1 MHSCSENYEEKQKT
15 WQKEVAEKLQTSAN
29 NGTKIYEVERDL
41 IRKRQDEWKHAKDV
55 RLIYERK
62 LERTNNLYIEL
73 SACFVQ
79 LEERERDIAEREKQL
94 GTSKPYKKAISQ
106 LKKQHFDKIS
116 RRRLY
121 IQPIQTASEVNSGTS
136 PSPPTS
142 PISKANL
149 CVQVDGSS
157 TKTVLHPP
165 SSNGPCFPLPPPKYI
180 PRKIHRHRR
189 TGSGSSITKFS
200 SREVKLVHS
209 ETQTE
214 DINKVGNDSSSAEKP
229 PTPKK
234 EVTFKHSKAILQSSE
249 SSSGDT
255 DIDDH
260 APEDDTT
267 SSSQNNPM
275 AMINSMATSV
285 MTCSNFSYEEEN
297 YGKECSDDDL
307 ENLSQKVNN
316 LITDTSNS
324 TTSSASTIVNKAYT
338 VKPSDA
344 AKFSSKYDENMNDD
358 KNVSDTHDEI
368 STDDTYNRTP
378 YHADYAL
385 NLNTKDISNFLRR
398 KR

>member
-1 MHSCSENYEEKQKT
+1 MHTC
-15 WQKEVAEKLQTSAN
+15 AN

-62 LERTNNLYIEL
+62 LERTNNLYLEL
-73 SACFVQ
+73 STCFVQ
-79 LEERERDIAEREKQL
+79 LEEREREISEREKQL

-106 LKKQHFDKIS
+106 FKKQHFDKIS
-116 RRRLY
+116 RRKLH
-121 IQPIQTASEVNSGTS
+121 IQPVMSAANELKTGTT

-142 PISKANL
+142 PISKASL

-157 TKTVLHPP
+157 TKTTILHQP
-165 SSNGPCFPLPPPKYI
+165 SSNGQCFPPPPKYA
-180 PRKIHRHRR
+180 PRKIRHRR
-189 TGSGSSITKFS
+189 TGSGSSITKFIPDR
-200 SREVKLVHS
+200 REIKLVHS

-214 DINKVGNDSSSAEKP
+214 DINKIIQETPAETSTTLNT
-229 PTPKK
+229 TPKPK
-234 EVTFKHSKAILQSSE
+234 EVTFKHSKAVLQSSE
-249 SSSGDT
+249 SSAGDT

-267 SSSQNNPM
+267 SSSLNNPM
-275 AMINSMATSV
+275 VMINSMATSV
-285 MTCSNFSYEEEN
+285 MTCSNFSYDEN
-297 YGKECSDDDL
+297 YAKECSDDDL

-338 VKPSDA
+338 TKVTDNS
-344 AKFSSKYDENMNDD
+344 KFTSKYDENMNDD
-358 KNVSDTHDEI
+358 KNTHTTSDTPDEI
-368 STDDTYNRTP
+368 STDCP
-378 YHADYAL
+378 
-385 NLNTKDISNFLRR
+385 LNTKVISNFLRR

>member
-1 MHSCSENYEEKQKT
+1 MHSCAENYEEQQKT

-94 GTSKPYKKAISQ
+94 GTCKPYKKAISQ
-106 LKKQHFDKIS
+106 LKKQHFEKIS

-165 SSNGPCFPLPPPKYI
+165 SSNGPCFPLPPPKCI
-180 PRKIHRHRR
+180 PRKIRHRR
-189 TGSGSSITKFS
+189 TGSGSSITKFNPDR
-200 SREVKLVHS
+200 REIRLVHS

-214 DINKVGNDSSSAEKP
+214 DINKVVHEGGEKP

-234 EVTFKHSKAILQSSE
+234 EVSFKHSKAILQSSE

-344 AKFSSKYDENMNDD
+344 AKFSAKKYDENMNND
-358 KNVSDTHDEI
+358 KHVSDEI
-368 STDDTYNRTP
+368 STDDTYNHTP
-378 YHADYAL
+378 YT
-385 NLNTKDISNFLRR
+385 LNTKDVSNFLRR

>member
-1 MHSCSENYEEKQKT
+1 MH
-15 WQKEVAEKLQTSAN
+15 TSAN

-62 LERTNNLYIEL
+62 LERTNNLYLEL
-73 SACFVQ
+73 STCFMQ
-79 LEERERDIAEREKQL
+79 LEEREREISEREKQL

-106 LKKQHFDKIS
+106 FKKQHFDKIS
-116 RRRLY
+116 RRRLH
-121 IQPIQTASEVNSGTS
+121 IQPVMTASEINSGTS

-142 PISKANL
+142 PISKASL

-157 TKTVLHPP
+157 TKTTILHQPI
-165 SSNGPCFPLPPPKYI
+165 SNNQCFPPQPKYI
-180 PRKIHRHRR
+180 PRKARHRR
-189 TGSGSSITKFS
+189 TGSGSSITKFIPDRRS
-200 SREVKLVHS
+200 EVKLVHS

-214 DINKVGNDSSSAEKP
+214 DISNIIHETPADTETPSSTTSTTTQNTIIS
-229 PTPKK
+229 TPKITK
-234 EVTFKHSKAILQSSE
+234 EVTFKSHSKAILQSSE

-260 APEDDTT
+260 GPEDDTT
-267 SSSQNNPM
+267 SSSQNNAL

-285 MTCSNFSYEEEN
+285 MTCSNFSYDEN
-297 YGKECSDDDL
+297 YAKDCSDDDL

-324 TTSSASTIVNKAYT
+324 TTSSASTIVNKA
-338 VKPSDA
+338 
-344 AKFSSKYDENMNDD
+344 FSTSKYDENMNDD
-358 KNVSDTHDEI
+358 KNVSEI
-368 STDDTYNRTP
+368 STDDTYVHHNHHHT
-378 YHADYAL
+378 DYVT
-385 NLNTKDISNFLRR
+385 TKDISNILRR